1 MKTKK
6 KKYEHPDKYYERDGT
21 GDERIGMKTWDT
33 GSDSMSTNEGITE
46 ELEIKGKISLS
57 LSVWKSDCEKLEI
70 WLRD

>member
-1 MKTKK
+1 MKIKK
-6 KKYEHPDKYYERDGT
+6 KKYEHLHKYYERDGT
-21 GDERIGMKTWDT
+21 GEERMGMKTWDI

-46 ELEIKGKISLS
+46 GLEIKGKISLS